1 MDEDEAALLAEL
13 RAISSQSA
21 SANRFGEDDN
31 GKVDRVTESRR
42 GTSADEDEED
52 AWLDMPPSSPQVQNN
67 PVGSPMSSPRRKSR
81 ANAANLPPWKLGR
94 SPKPK
99 TLDRSTISPTEE
111 TVEPVPTDATSSA
124 ISGGNGS
131 SIRGNPPSTFTGER
145 GGAAEDEELLA
156 ELKAISSK
164 SSSADR
170 FAGGD
175 DDDIVMQVPVAEPQ
189 KPKADAPLPPWKRG
203 RPKQQPQRNTDEVD
217 VVIATPPAPAPTA
230 AAAAAPPT
238 LGIKSDLPSTF
249 NGERGGAAE
258 DEEMLAELRAI
269 SSKSSSA
276 DRFANSDNDEQ
287 VTEVAQIPATEPP
300 KPKAKPRDDNPLP
313 PWKRGRP
320 KQPPQREED
329 VDVVVAA
336 PPAPAPAAATA
347 TVPST
352 LGIKSD
358 LPSTFAGERGGAAED
373 EELLAELRA
382 ISSKSSSAGRFADNG
397 NDDQVAEVMQ
407 TPVSEPPKP
416 KAKQSDDNPLPPW
429 KRGRPKQ
436 PPQSKEDVDI
446 VIAAPPAPTPA
457 TTQPPALGIKSDL
470 PSTFTG
476 ERGGAAEDEELLAE
490 LRAISSKTGS
500 SSRFA
505 QERDD
510 VTGDSLEKVSTPP
523 VPKAVPVKVSATEQK
538 VTSEVHEATMVQT
551 KQQSQ
556 ESEGGLTRADLP
568 AALTDKNWKTRS
580 TAYELLGSILL
591 DVNQGSEPTGDLD
604 SNSILEGLDELITTL
619 VQDAN
624 AGALDKALQFALL
637 YADHCESAGS
647 AEQTR
652 KIVVALLKKNAFSSR
667 PTTLKLASSLTLK
680 LMEVGSE
687 GAASVHSAVQV
698 LLNDGL
704 ASKKPKVIQAASSLV
719 LEAAYEFGAAC
730 LPLASIISSV
740 PKMLVHTNAIARDC
754 GVNIVAEICRTLRS
768 KAPLQGVIDGMKKA
782 QVSELDSLLSKQPE
796 PTPVRKGLRSQKR
809 VAASTS
815 SSPQD
820 ALASLEAGTKELED
834 QLYASRSAV
843 NLPAKVAKSEYSS
856 KIQLKKWSEKVAAL
870 NIVLECGGEKPYK
883 IMQPSHDANYAPLI
897 GEMKKLL
904 SHTHFAVASKAMEV
918 LSMLAEGV
926 GEKLFPYL
934 RPFLTTLLTLSK
946 DKKLTR
952 AIVSCLDALFGNIL
966 AFDHLLETNDSLSS
980 ALDER
985 TQKNALVR
993 ASTIE
998 FLGRCV
1004 KRGDAAGPRSH
1015 LSVQSVTAIGALCVS
1030 KLDDSDAAV
1039 RKAAMEAIRTLQGLD
1054 DPDSVDAVRKIVY
1067 SLKSTNTRAYKALS
1081 KDVPEPARSTQATS
1095 ASSSRGPVAA
1105 KPTQP
1110 TATLSAGAN
1119 EPSKTQ
1125 KSRPVTGGKGTHTD
1139 SSPDKKD
1146 VKSSAIDSNLPDL
1159 DNAVAV
1165 VASLRVPQWDA
1176 PEDEGGILAGLEG
1189 EFA

>member
-1 MDEDEAALLAEL
+1 LLSFGQFHPNLAAPT
-13 RAISSQSA
+13 A
-21 SANRFGEDDN
+21 SRTVE
-31 GKVDRVTESRR
+31 T
-42 GTSADEDEED
+42 TT
-52 AWLDMPPSSPQVQNN
+52 
-67 PVGSPMSSPRRKSR
+67 KSIE
-81 ANAANLPPWKLGR
+81 P
-94 SPKPK
+94 PKPK
-99 TLDRSTISPTEE
+99 AKQRD
-111 TVEPVPTDATSSA
+111 DAS
-124 ISGGNGS
+124 
-131 SIRGNPPSTFTGER
+131 
-145 GGAAEDEELLA
+145 
-156 ELKAISSK
+156 
-164 SSSADR
+164 
-170 FAGGD
+170 
-175 DDDIVMQVPVAEPQ
+175 
-189 KPKADAPLPPWKRG
+189 LPPWKRG
-203 RPKQQPQRNTDEVD
+203 RPKQQERKEEEVD
-217 VVIATPPAPAPTA
+217 VMIAAHPAPPPATA
-230 AAAAAPPT
+230 
-238 LGIKSDLPSTF
+238 
-249 NGERGGAAE
+249 E
-258 DEEMLAELRAI
+258 
-269 SSKSSSA
+269 
-276 DRFANSDNDEQ
+276 
-287 VTEVAQIPATEPP
+287 
-300 KPKAKPRDDNPLP
+300 
-313 PWKRGRP
+313 
-320 KQPPQREED
+320 
-329 VDVVVAA
+329 
-336 PPAPAPAAATA
+336 
-347 TVPST
+347 
-352 LGIKSD
+352 
-358 LPSTFAGERGGAAED
+358 
-373 EELLAELRA
+373 
-382 ISSKSSSAGRFADNG
+382 
-397 NDDQVAEVMQ
+397 
-407 TPVSEPPKP
+407 
-416 KAKQSDDNPLPPW
+416 
-429 KRGRPKQ
+429 
-436 PPQSKEDVDI
+436 
-446 VIAAPPAPTPA
+446 
-457 TTQPPALGIKSDL
+457 PPALGIKSDL

-490 LRAISSKTGS
+490 LRAISSKAGS

-505 QERDD
+505 QDRDD
-510 VTGDSLEKVSTPP
+510 VAGDSFEKVSAPP
-523 VPKAVPVKVSATEQK
+523 VPKAVPVKARAPEQK
-538 VTSEVHEATMVQT
+538 VTSEGPGQATMVQA

-556 ESEGGLTRADLP
+556 ESEGELTKADLP

-580 TAYELLGSILL
+580 TAYELLGNILL
-591 DVNQGSEPTGDLD
+591 DVTQGSEATGDLD
-604 SNSILEGLDELITTL
+604 SNSILDGLDELITTL

-637 YADHCESAGS
+637 YADHCETAGS
-647 AEQTR
+647 AEQAR

-680 LMEVGSE
+680 LMEVGSD

-698 LLNDGL
+698 LLNEGM

-730 LPLASIISSV
+730 LPLAAIISSV

-796 PTPVRKGLRSQKR
+796 PTTVRKGLRSQKQA
-809 VAASTS
+809 AASTS

-834 QLYASRSAV
+834 QLYASRPAV

-856 KIQLKKWSEKVAAL
+856 KIKLQKWSEKVAAL

-926 GEKLFPYL
+926 GEKLYPYL

-952 AIVSCLDALFGNIL
+952 AIVSCLDAMFGNIL
-966 AFDHLLETNDSLSS
+966 TFDHLLERDDALSS

-993 ASTIE
+993 ASTLE

-1039 RKAAMEAIRTLQGLD
+1039 RKASMEAIRTLQGLD
-1054 DPDSVDAVRKIVY
+1054 DPESVDAVGKIVY
-1067 SLKSTNTRAYKALS
+1067 SLKSTNARAYKALS
-1081 KDVPEPARSTQATS
+1081 KDVPEPARSTQAAST
-1095 ASSSRGPVAA
+1095 SSSRGSVAA
-1105 KPTQP
+1105 KPTEAK
-1110 TATLSAGAN
+1110 ATLSAGAN

-1125 KSRPVTGGKGTHTD
+1125 KSRPATGGKGSNTD
-1139 SSPDKKD
+1139 SSPDKKE
-1146 VKSSAIDSNLPDL
+1146 VKRSAIDSNLPNL

-1165 VASLRVPQWDA
+1165 VASLGVPQWDA
-1176 PEDEGGILAGLEG
+1176 PEDDGGILAGLEG